1 MLLAAGVAVALLVG
15 AGPAAAAPLLPT
27 GNLLAN
33 PGAEEGQAAADPAQS
48 FPPAGWSPFGG
59 LTQVLYGASG
69 GFPATS
75 ASTAIN
81 GGNALLAGGNAASS
95 GGQQIFNITPAAA
108 AIDAGRVRAT
118 LSGALGG
125 IAGQDDSATLSVQFD
140 NYVQQQFGGLTIGP
154 VTNAD
159 RANATTLLPRS
170 ATEIV
175 PAGTRRAL
183 VGLSLA
189 RVSGA
194 YNDGYADNLSLI
206 LRAIP
211 IVHTT
216 AADQVTQS
224 SARISATL
232 DDGGSRSAYRIEYG
246 TTTAYGRRTADVT
259 SEGAGGVLDV
269 PTALGGLSPGTVY
282 HARIV
287 ADGPDGP
294 VNGEDVTFHTAA
306 ANATAPGLPAGLD
319 FTWAPR
325 ADVLI
330 AGAPTGGV
338 RFQATPGPG
347 VDYAWDFDYHDG
359 AGFQPSANGQAPKRA
374 FTADGAHDTD
384 RVTGEDGLRRRL
396 YTVRL
401 RATAA
406 NGATAEVV
414 HDLVVMPNHPPK
426 VDFTTRRV
434 DTGVNHPVTFTP
446 AVSDPDQGPRT
457 ADQIDHLEWD
467 FDPPSAGGAPDL
479 ICAPDGSACHLP
491 GSAAVPGPWFAAGDG
506 RQAIVN
512 FFARGLAAHDLPS
525 LSTIDLDALPADA
538 ADGRP
543 LAGAIGVR
551 AWADQVYWVTHD
563 PRLAYL
569 YDNATLLQQ
578 STFNLDAGEATGA
591 ALDTNASLRATKVTG
606 VAKIQGIAYAKL
618 LAATYLD
625 SRGVTLTAID
635 SGGLR
640 TSVTHSVP
648 LVPEQA
654 PKLRARF
661 VNRDPNGKTVAV
673 FRPGAI
679 VRVPLKAKAAE
690 TTAQTIDYPLTTN
703 DELAFDA
710 SGSSDPDGSIAY
722 YTLEVGQPL
731 IPGSVCGPKVKPPV
745 LTGGPISIDPP
756 DVAYGP
762 GEFFPAANPAGTG
775 ITAPVGAAG
784 SLPGIA
790 LNPRGLQQVGF
801 AASARAAAGKRVR
814 AKRSSLPSLGS
825 LLGRMP
831 LVHPCADYSNR
842 NVIPSPFKVRG
853 GTVAARPLLPTHSTT
868 PVPSTLLTPLKSL
881 DADTTALVTK
891 DPGALRFR
899 IPNPGTY
906 SVAVSAYDDAGL
918 GATQRTDGFV
928 IVPPAGTCQNIAG
941 QDLQFTRKVVF
952 SGQCVD
958 YGGNHRRFWTK
969 GAIDVNGVTLRPAGG
984 AALFLQLDGT
994 QRLRVFATTSGK
1006 PAGFAGNAAFS
1017 DGTLN
1022 DLAAHPGA
1030 VDVVADGD
1038 SVARFDQFTPTRA
1051 WDFVSN
1057 SHAAAP
1063 PVPAG
1068 ATYHGSPVARA
1079 DSGDNWAAFAV
1090 SFGAGG
1096 RSTTAFRVELPAQ
1109 FSRGDAGT
1117 SPTADVN
1124 LPGLDEPRSAP
1135 LTTNTYADIAAKR
1148 RAAARAHAAAL
1159 NLAATI
1165 DLSNTSIGP
1174 VTIYSGRL
1182 KFDTA
1187 AGTWQGDIDDAQL
1200 ALGPQLFGVK
1210 FHILIADGALKEA
1223 SGAVSAAPPG
1233 IQIFSGVF
1241 LNEIRFSIVTDP
1253 LTVSGGATFSFLN
1266 VLSGDLDL
1274 IVRTDPVLLRLQG
1287 RVRLASLELGGAFV
1301 QYDEANSKAL
1311 TFGGHFGVD
1320 FGPASLEASLEGGVS
1335 FDTGDFYIQGGG
1347 HACLWICLDV
1357 QALASN
1363 IAVAACGSVDLFVTT
1378 VSAGLAY
1385 KFGDGLDLFTGC
1397 DLEPYKPAIF
1407 RARAAAGPAPPGDG
1421 LTVPADTQQMAFK
1434 FYGDPALPGSPK
1446 ITLTAPDGRV
1456 FTTAAAAGDYAFSP
1470 PEPASLGGGRA
1481 AGTTKAATALID
1493 QDPVDHVSTV
1503 LVAHPAAGEWH
1514 FTTAAGTPA
1523 PVRVEQA
1530 AGEHVPDSALKAD
1543 VAPATVTTSKVRIG
1557 KQAFQLVGKGKAA
1570 AAATTIRPSVVSALR
1585 SVPRIE
1591 TARLRGVV
1599 IDVPSGLTGKLT
1611 LIDAAPHGSTVLR
1624 TFDVATTHGKV
1635 PIAFDPSTEPGQH
1648 ELRAFLTHA
1657 DGVPRQETV
1666 VDRFTA
1672 PSLPKPSAPGLALH
1686 RGAGGRAYVDVSP
1699 GTAGALSGAGTSFEL
1714 VIVTSAGQRIER
1726 LVDGR
1731 IAKALGGG
1739 RFRVQLGAVAGKTV
1753 KLSARMLYGA
1763 AIGRTATDSLRAA
1776 TVRR

>member
-1 MLLAAGVAVALLVG
+1 SAAALLAT

-33 PGAEEGQAAADPAQS
+33 PGAEVGQAAADPAQS
-48 FPPAGWSPFGG
+48 FPPASWSPYGG

-69 GFPATS
+69 GFPGTAVGS
-75 ASTAIN
+75 AIG

-108 AIDAGRVRAT
+108 AIDAGRVRAV

-125 IAGQDDSATLSVQFD
+125 IAGQDDNATLSVQFD

-154 VTNAD
+154 VSNAD
-159 RANATTLLPRS
+159 RANTTNLLPRTAS
-170 ATEIV
+170 EIV

-183 VGLSLA
+183 VGLSLT
-189 RVSGA
+189 RVSGS
-194 YNDGYADNLSLI
+194 YDDGYADNLALV

-232 DDGGSRSAYRIEYG
+232 DDGGSQSAYRIEYG
-246 TTTAYGRRTADVT
+246 TTTAYGQRSADLLSAGT
-259 SEGAGGVLDV
+259 GGVLAVQTD
-269 PTALGGLSPGTVY
+269 LGGLSPGTDY

-294 VNGEDVTFHTAA
+294 VAGEDVSFRTAA
-306 ANATAPGLPAGLD
+306 ADVTAPGLPAGLD

-330 AGAPTGGV
+330 AGAPVGGV
-338 RFQATPGPG
+338 QFQATAGPG
-347 VDYAWDFDYHDG
+347 VDYAWDFDFHDG
-359 AGFQPSANGQAPKRA
+359 SGFQPTASGDAPKRA
-374 FTADGAHDTD
+374 FTADGAHDAD

-396 YTVRL
+396 YSVRL

-406 NGATAEVV
+406 NGATAEVT
-414 HDLVVMPNHPPK
+414 HDVVVMPNQPPK
-426 VDFTTRRV
+426 VDFTTSRT

-446 AVSDPDQGPRT
+446 SVSDPDQGPRT
-457 ADQIDHLEWD
+457 ADHVDHVEWD
-467 FDPPSAGGAPDL
+467 FDPPAAGGAPDL
-479 ICAPDGSACHLP
+479 ICAADGSACHLP
-491 GSAAVPGPWFAAGDG
+491 DSAAVPGPWFAAGDG
-506 RQAIVN
+506 HQAIVN
-512 FFARGLAAHDLPS
+512 FFARGLAAHALPP
-525 LSTIDLDALPADA
+525 LSTIDLDALPATA

-551 AWADQVYWVTHD
+551 AWANQVYWVTHD

-578 STFNLDAGEATGA
+578 STFDLDAGEATGA
-591 ALDTNASLRATKVTG
+591 ALDTNASLRATKVSAT
-606 VAKIQGIAYAKL
+606 AKIQGVSYAKL
-618 LAATYLD
+618 LAATYL
-625 SRGVTLTAID
+625 SYRGVTLTAVD

-654 PKLRARF
+654 PKLRAQF

-673 FRPGAI
+673 FRPGAV
-679 VRVPLKAKAAE
+679 VRVPLKAKAKAKAAE
-690 TTAQTIDYPLTTN
+690 TTSQTIDYPLTTN

-710 SGSSDPDGSIAY
+710 SGSSDPDGSISY
-722 YTLEVGQPL
+722 YTLEVGKPMT
-731 IPGSVCGPKVKPPV
+731 PGGTCGPTVKPPV

-775 ITAPVGAAG
+775 ITSPVGTAG
-784 SLPGIA
+784 TLPGIN
-790 LNPRGLQQVGF
+790 LNPRGLQQAGF
-801 AASARAAAGKRVR
+801 ASRAQQAAGVR
-814 AKRSSLPSLGS
+814 SIGHAKRSGLPSLGA
-825 LLGRMP
+825 LLGTMP
-831 LVHPCADYSNR
+831 IVHPCVAYSDR
-842 NVIPSPFKVRG
+842 NVIPTPFKVRG
-853 GTVAARPLLPTHSTT
+853 SAAARPLLPTHGTT
-868 PVPSTLLTPLKSL
+868 PVPSQLLTALRGL
-881 DADTTALVTK
+881 DSDTTALVTK
-891 DPGALRFR
+891 DPTALRFR

-928 IVPPAGTCQNIAG
+928 IVPPSGTCQNIAG
-941 QDLQFTRKVVF
+941 QDLQFERKVVF

-969 GAIDVNGVTLRPAGG
+969 NAIDVNGVTLRPASGS
-984 AALFLQLDGT
+984 ALYLQLDGT
-994 QRLRVFATTSGK
+994 QRLRVFATTAGK
-1006 PAGFAGNAAFS
+1006 PASFAGTAAFG
-1017 DGTLN
+1017 DATLN
-1022 DLAAHPGA
+1022 ELASHPGA
-1030 VDVVADGD
+1030 VDVVAGGD
-1038 SVARFDQFTPTRA
+1038 PVARFAALTPSRA
-1051 WDFVSN
+1051 WDFIAN

-1063 PVPAG
+1063 SIPAG
-1068 ATYHGSPVARA
+1068 ATYHGSPVARS
-1079 DSGDNWAAFAV
+1079 DGTDDWAAFAV
-1090 SFGAGG
+1090 TFAAGG
-1096 RSTTAFRVELPAQ
+1096 RSSTAFRVELPAQ
-1109 FSRGDAGT
+1109 FSRGDAST

-1135 LTTNTYADIAAKR
+1135 LETNTYADIAAKR
-1148 RAAARAHAAAL
+1148 RAAAKAHAAGL

-1165 DLSNTSIGP
+1165 DLSGTSIGP
-1174 VTIYSGRL
+1174 VTIVSGRL

-1187 AGTWQGDIDDAQL
+1187 AGTWQGDIDDALL
-1200 ALGPQLFGVK
+1200 ALGPQLFHVR

-1223 SGAVSAAPPG
+1223 SGAVSADPPG

-1241 LNEIRFSIVTDP
+1241 LNEVRFSIVTDP
-1253 LTVSGGATFSFLN
+1253 LTVSGGATFSFLD
-1266 VLSGDLDL
+1266 VLQGDLDL
-1274 IVRTDPVLLRLQG
+1274 IVRTDPVFLRLQG
-1287 RVRLASLELGGAFV
+1287 KIRLASLELGGGFV

-1311 TFGGHFGVD
+1311 TFGGHFGYD
-1320 FGPASLEASLEGGVS
+1320 FGPASLEANLEGGVS
-1335 FDTGDFYIQGGG
+1335 FETGDFYIQGGG
-1347 HACLWICLDV
+1347 HACMWICLDV

-1363 IAVAACGSVDLFVTT
+1363 IAVAGCGSVDLFVTT

-1385 KFGDGLDLFTGC
+1385 KFGDGLDVFTGC

-1407 RARAAAGPAPPGDG
+1407 RARAAGPTPVGDTLSVPP
-1421 LTVPADTQQMAFK
+1421 ATQQMAFK

-1446 ITLTAPDGRV
+1446 VTLTAPDGRV
-1456 FTTAAAAGDYAFSP
+1456 FTTAALPGDYAFSP
-1470 PEPASLGGGRA
+1470 PEPASLGGRP

-1503 LVAHPAAGEWH
+1503 LVANPAAGAWH

-1530 AGEHVPDSALKAD
+1530 AGEHVPDSALQAD
-1543 VAPATVTTSKVRIG
+1543 VAPTTVTKSAVRIG
-1557 KQAFQLVGKGKAA
+1557 KQSFKLTGARKAS
-1570 AAATTIRPSVVSALR
+1570 AAATTIRPAVVTALR
-1585 SVPRIE
+1585 LVPRIE
-1591 TARLRGVV
+1591 AARLRGVV
-1599 IDVPSGLTGKLT
+1599 IDVPSGLTGRMT
-1611 LIDAAPHGSTVLR
+1611 IIDAAPHGSTVVR
-1624 TFDVATTHGKV
+1624 SFDVATTHGKV

-1648 ELRAFLTHA
+1648 ELRAFLTHS

-1672 PSLPKPSAPGLALH
+1672 PSLPTPSTPGLSLH
-1686 RGAGGRAYVDVSP
+1686 RSAGGTAYVDVSP
-1699 GTAGALSGAGTSFEL
+1699 GTAGSIAGPGTSFEL
-1714 VIVTSAGQRIER
+1714 VVVTSAGQRIER
-1726 LVDGR
+1726 IVDGR
-1731 IAKALGGG
+1731 VAHAIGGG
-1739 RFRVQLGAVAGKTV
+1739 RFRVQLGTIGGRTV
-1753 KLSARMLYGA
+1753 KLSARMIYGA
-1763 AIGRTATDSLRAA
+1763 AIGRVGTD
-1776 TVRR
+1776 TVRASATALRR